1 MQLEAVAQALYPDTT
16 GMYEYEPRCTTA
28 KITGAS
34 WAHCVEQAPFYGDY
48 GTNSTTIDADTFN
61 IKDPQTVSLAKDF
74 MFAAASVGADW
85 SLQIRHKNWLAMIND
100 YGKLLKRCGQLI
112 QGQQ

>member
-48 GTNSTTIDADTFN
+48 GTNGPQRSMRTLSTSKT
-61 IKDPQTVSLAKDF
+61 L
-74 MFAAASVGADW
+74 
-85 SLQIRHKNWLAMIND
+85 
-100 YGKLLKRCGQLI
+100 KL
-112 QGQQ
+112 